1 MGKIF
6 KKKQLVLTAL
16 VVLLGVAVYI
26 NWYYT
31 RPENQV
37 DNNLTESTTQT
48 GNLGEAEF
56 VDGQTPEGEEYFA
69 AVKLNR
75 STAHDE
81 ALETLK
87 LLIKDDATP
96 EEVAAAADTIE
107 KFSNRLKSESDIEL
121 LVKAKTGSECVAVI
135 NEDRIDIVVSSSVL
149 NDNTVLQIKEIVMNN
164 SDIPPENITITGVK

>member
-1 MGKIF
+1 MSKIF
-6 KKKQLVLTAL
+6 KKKHLLLTVL
-16 VVLLGVAVYI
+16 VVLLGVAVYV

-37 DNNLTESTTQT
+37 DAGTDGTTQA

-56 VDGQTPEGEEYFA
+56 VSGVTPEGEEYFA

-75 STAHDE
+75 SNAHDE

-96 EEVAAAADTIE
+96 EEVAKATGTIE
-107 KFSNRLKSESDIEL
+107 KFSNRLKSEADIEL

-135 NEDRIDIVVSSSVL
+135 NEDKIDIVISNSVL
-149 NDNTVLQIKEIVMNN
+149 NDNTVLKIKEIVLNN
-164 SDIPPENITITGVK
+164 SDIPAENITITGVK

>member
-1 MGKIF
+1 MKETTFQCAADKQIVTSVFDIPSTSINSKNETEIDWRQTMGKIF

-81 ALETLK
+81 ALK
-87 LLIKDDATP
+87 P
-96 EEVAAAADTIE
+96 
-107 KFSNRLKSESDIEL
+107 
-121 LVKAKTGSECVAVI
+121 
-135 NEDRIDIVVSSSVL
+135 SSSL
-149 NDNTVLQIKEIVMNN
+149 LRTTLHPK
-164 SDIPPENITITGVK
+164 K